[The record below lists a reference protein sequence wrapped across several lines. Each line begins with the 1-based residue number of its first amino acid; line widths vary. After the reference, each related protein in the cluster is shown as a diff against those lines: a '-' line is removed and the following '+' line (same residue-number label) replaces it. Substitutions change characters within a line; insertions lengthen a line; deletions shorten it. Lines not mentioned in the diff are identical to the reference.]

1 MDPDQF
7 VVKSLGEATR
17 PSPLQVIT
25 EDTFVEPDE
34 RTLISPYLAAARAAF
49 SRGDEPASF
58 EIAGPRRM
66 LYFDPP
72 RTRVAIASCGGI
84 SPGLNAVIR
93 GLVMQLWHRYGTR
106 EIFGVRHGYG
116 GLRSGSELMPLAP
129 QELRQAH
136 EQGGTL
142 LGTSRGTPPTSEIV
156 DTLVENGID
165 IFFPIGGD
173 GTLRGALAIAE
184 EIERRGLKI
193 AVVGL
198 PKTIDNDIPWVRR
211 SFGFQTAVRVAAE
224 AVRAAHTEATSVRF
238 GIGLVKLMGRN
249 AGFLAANAALAT
261 GHANFCL
268 IPESPFA
275 LEGEDGLLAL
285 LERRLASRSHALIV
299 VAEGAGQQYFREED
313 RPLDP
318 SGNRKLGD
326 IGLYMK
332 QRIEQHF
339 AMRGRPLTLKYIDPS
354 YIVRSAPA
362 DTWDALHCARL
373 AQNAV
378 HAAMA
383 GRTALL
389 IGYWHGQMT
398 HVPLAALRGERRTVN
413 PNGELWWTV
422 LESTGQPLKIGD
434 PTLIETPTA

>member
-1 MDPDQF
+1 MDASTFAVPT
-7 VVKSLGEATR
+7 LGEATR
-17 PSPLQVIT
+17 PSPLQVIS
-25 EDTFVEPDE
+25 EETFVEPDE
-34 RTLISPYLAAARAAF
+34 RTLISPYLASAREAF
-49 SRGDEPASF
+49 ARGEEPPSF
-58 EIAGPRRM
+58 EIAGPRRR
-66 LYFDPP
+66 LFFEPA

-84 SPGLNAVIR
+84 SPGLNAVVR

-106 EIFGVRHGYG
+106 EIFGVRHGYQ
-116 GLRSGSELMPLAP
+116 GLRAGSDLAP
-129 QELRQAH
+129 LTPQDLRQAH
-136 EQGGTL
+136 EQGGAL
-142 LGTSRGTPPTSEIV
+142 LGTSRGTPPTAEIV
-156 DTLVENGID
+156 DSLVESGID

-184 EIERRGLKI
+184 EIERRSLKI

-224 AVRAAHTEATSVRF
+224 AVRAAHVEATSVRN

-268 IPESPFA
+268 IPESPFS
-275 LEGEDGLLAL
+275 LEGPDGLLAL

-332 QRIEQHF
+332 RRIEEHF
-339 AMRGRPLTLKYIDPS
+339 ASRGRPLTLKYIDPS
-354 YIVRSAPA
+354 YIVRSSPA

-422 LESTGQPLKIGD
+422 LESTGQPLRIGD
-434 PTLIETPTA
+434 PAAFAPPS